1 LIDFYNIQFYNQ
13 GDTQYNTYK
22 ELFTG
27 ATGTFSGTSV
37 KQIIARGVPSKKLV
51 VGKPATQA
59 DVMNTGFVS
68 ATDLGTWTTRAFN
81 EFGWYAGVMF
91 WQFPSDANGNLVKA
105 AS

>member
-1 LIDFYNIQFYNQ
+1 MIDFYNIQFYNQ

-27 ATGTFSGTSV
+27 STGWFPGTSV
-37 KQIIARGVPSKKLV
+37 KEIIARGVPSKKLV

-59 DVMNTGFVS
+59 DVMNTGLVS

-81 EFGWYAGVMF
+81 EFGWYAGVMY
-91 WQFPSDANGNLVKA
+91 WQFSNDANGNLIKA